1 MHHAVKCVVVFGCDV
16 AIALLADR
24 ILHQSSRV
32 VKGTFRV
39 IPIVHP
45 RLNIVFGTG
54 GERNDKGQIRFGGE
68 RRSVVVRRA
77 SSVLLAPFSPFLLLL
92 AEEGQAKHALPG
104 RKGGFDRG
112 IGLVD
117 GHGQDAGRQPTCAGL
132 QMSCEILEIG
142 SLGQCAHDG
151 DAANESERCGG
162 CCGVFRSL
170 PSRAFSGWE
179 GMFVLLMAATF
190 GDG

>member
-1 MHHAVKCVVVFGCDV
+1 MYHAVKCVVVFGCDV

-32 VKGTFRV
+32 VKGALRV

-68 RRSVVVRRA
+68 RRSVVVRMA
-77 SSVLLAPFSPFLLLL
+77 SPVLLAPLYFSLLLL
-92 AEEGQAKHALPG
+92 VEEGHAEHALPG
-104 RKGGFDRG
+104 GKGGFDRG

-117 GHGQDAGRQPTCAGL
+117 GHGNDAGSQPTRSGL
-132 QMSCEILEIG
+132 QMPGEISQIG
-142 SLGQCAHDG
+142 SCGQCAQDG
-151 DAANESERCGG
+151 DAANEGE
-162 CCGVFRSL
+162 
-170 PSRAFSGWE
+170 
-179 GMFVLLMAATF
+179 
-190 GDG
+190 